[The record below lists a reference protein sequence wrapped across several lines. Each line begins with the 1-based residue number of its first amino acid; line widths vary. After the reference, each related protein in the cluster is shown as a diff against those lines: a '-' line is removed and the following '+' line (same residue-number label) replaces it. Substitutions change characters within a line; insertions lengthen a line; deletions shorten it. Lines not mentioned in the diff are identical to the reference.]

1 MQRSISKLVKIQKIF
16 LGRDSV
22 ILRTNEKLLKMEK
35 DEKNKRRLNNFKLSE
50 SGKSKLENLKSFFS
64 KITKKKEE
72 KSPGFKKSKSGD
84 ERSEEPQ
91 KTLLEKLN
99 SILHCCTR
107 RTMLEKLKS
116 TFSCCKRKKIKN
128 NPVLKKFSYGIKRS
142 KNDIKKLDKSPRRYI
157 KQKLKWV
164 ILFCIIYVI
173 IFVAIVS
180 IPITWNHLSVVCQNE
195 TKQERFISS
204 YIY

>member
-1 MQRSISKLVKIQKIF
+1 
-16 LGRDSV
+16 
-22 ILRTNEKLLKMEK
+22 MEK
-35 DEKNKRRLNNFKLSE
+35 DEENKLRLNNVKLSE
-50 SGKSKLENLKSFFS
+50 AGKSKLENRKSFFS

-91 KTLLEKLN
+91 KTLLEKL
-99 SILHCCTR
+99 
-107 RTMLEKLKS
+107 KS
-116 TFSCCKRKKIKN
+116 TFSCCKRKNIEN
-128 NPVLKKFSYGIKRS
+128 NPGLKKFSYGINRS

-180 IPITWNHLSVVCQNE
+180 IPITWNHLSVVGQNE

-204 YIY
+204 KIY